1 MTSKKDNPQL
11 EPEKNQQTLSSAAP
25 TETPSDSI
33 APDSAASNTDE
44 QQSSTNAQTAPIK
57 QASPESKAALAKSE
71 EAKSEEAKSE
81 EAQSEETKLEEPKP
95 EAPPSTAPQSTQS
108 HLAANIEQLNKLDKQ
123 SKKGT
128 KLATVA
134 IVVAVLLGGGLAV
147 QMQQQQSQYQ
157 AQIAALRDELN
168 QTRNTLD
175 TQLAEVTQQAAAKA
189 TEITHRAETVLE
201 QQQKSIEGL
210 QLAMTDVKG
219 RRPNDWL
226 LAEAD
231 YLVKLAG
238 RKLFLE
244 HDVESATQLM
254 ASADQ
259 RIASLND
266 PSLTPLRKAMAN
278 DITKLKSVPLIDRD
292 GLVLRLTSLQQQVDA
307 LPLANAILPDAPKQ
321 TQQVVSND
329 INNWQD
335 NLLTSLKD
343 FSDNFITFRTRDG
356 NVIPLLSPQQHFY
369 LKENV
374 KAKLETAIKSVY
386 VEQQEIY
393 STALK
398 TAQEWSNSFFNQND
412 NTVKAFQSTLA
423 QLAEQ
428 NVQVDYPVKLE
439 TQQQLADVISERLR
453 REVTSVIKEDKQ

>member
-1 MTSKKDNPQL
+1 MTSKKDNPQS
-11 EPEKNQQTLSSAAP
+11 EPEKNQETLSTAAP
-25 TETPSDSI
+25 TETSSDSNSS
-33 APDSAASNTDE
+33 DSNSSDSTSSNTDSKE
-44 QQSSTNAQTAPIK
+44 AQSKAETAPTK
-57 QASPESKAALAKSE
+57 EASPEFKP
-71 EAKSEEAKSE
+71 
-81 EAQSEETKLEEPKP
+81 TEPKP
-95 EAPPSTAPQSTQS
+95 AKDNVKSNA
-108 HLAANIEQLNKLDKQ
+108 EQMNKLDKQ

-134 IVVAVLLGGGLAV
+134 IVLAALLGGGLAV
-147 QMQQQQSQYQ
+147 QMQQQQTQYE
-157 AQIAALRDELN
+157 AQIAALRAELN
-168 QTRNTLD
+168 QTRSAVD

-189 TEITHRAETVLE
+189 TEITHRVETVLE
-201 QQQKSIEGL
+201 QQQKSIQSL
-210 QLAMTDVKG
+210 QLAIADIKG

-254 ASADQ
+254 ESADQ

-292 GLVLRLTSLQQQVDA
+292 GLVLRLISLQQQVDA
-307 LPLANAILPDAPKQ
+307 LPLANAILPDAPQ
-321 TQQVVSND
+321 ETQQVVSDD

-335 NLLTSLKD
+335 NLMTSLKD
-343 FSDNFITFRTRDG
+343 FAENFITFRSRDG
-356 NVIPLLSPQQHFY
+356 NVIPLLSPEQHFY
-369 LKENV
+369 LRENV

-393 STALK
+393 TTSLK
-398 TAQEWSNSFFNQND
+398 TAQEWSTSFFNQND
-412 NTVKAFQSTLA
+412 NTVQTFQSTLA
-423 QLAEQ
+423 KLAEQ
-428 NVQVDYPVKLE
+428 KVQVDYPVKLE
-439 TQQQLADVISERLR
+439 TQKQLSDVISERLR
-453 REVTSVIKEDKQ
+453 REVTSVIKEDKE